1 MSRLTRRPARLI
13 TLSGVVI
20 VVLLAVSVGVTVQRF
35 DAAADSYEH
44 VIRHSRELAVLGDMR
59 QNLLDRT
66 ESALAAVV
74 NRRPADP
81 VAALRLERAFN
92 ADLARISAIERI
104 IGEDDATTAVTLAAL
119 DRLNRRVGSFEDRA
133 VGGPSGLV
141 GTRQIVA
148 ATTALKTSLTGLT
161 DRVETELT
169 QLDATARSDAREARA
184 VAIGGAIVVALVTAL
199 LLAFVVRLIRRLL
212 DGLRASADT
221 LTQSTLDMRGAA
233 QESAAALAEQSAAV
247 AEVAVTADELS
258 TTAGSM
264 ASGSQAMASATQ
276 QTTATMDDLR
286 GQVGTIADR
295 SLELGRSS
303 QEIGEILTLLNE
315 IAERTDLLALNAA
328 IEAARA
334 GEAGRGFA
342 VVAGEIRKLAER
354 SGRST
359 ESIREIIARVQD
371 GTNATILAT
380 ERGTHQAEEITELM
394 HSSSVDVDE
403 SLRASEQQRAATEQL
418 AMALGG
424 IRGAVEQL
432 AAEQDARLET
442 TERVERLVGTLG
454 TLLERNGVAPRSAP
468 RVAPVAPVVPS

>member
-1 MSRLTRRPARLI
+1 MRRPARLI
-13 TLSGVVI
+13 TLSGLVI

-35 DAAADSYEH
+35 DAAADSYH
-44 VIRHSRELAVLGDMR
+44 RVVDHARELVVLGNMR

-66 ESALAAVV
+66 ESTLQAVASS
-74 NRRPADP
+74 RPADRAD
-81 VAALRLERAFN
+81 VAQLVQAFDADVARMRALERLVA
-92 ADLARISAIERI
+92 
-104 IGEDDATTAVTLAAL
+104 DDAAAAATNAATLTQL
-119 DRLNRRVGSFEDRA
+119 GELNRRAEAFQSQARGDVAAPIDTQQF
-133 VGGPSGLV
+133 L
-141 GTRQIVA
+141 A
-148 ATTALKTSLTGLT
+148 ATTAIKTSLEGLAA
-161 DRVETELT
+161 RVAAELPE
-169 QLDATARSDAREARA
+169 LDDSAHSDAREARA
-184 VAIGGAIVVALVTAL
+184 VAIGGAIAVALVTAL

-212 DGLRASADT
+212 DGMRSSADT
-221 LTQSTLDMRGAA
+221 LTQATLDMRGAA

-454 TLLERNGVAPRSAP
+454 TLLERNGVAPRAAP
-468 RVAPVAPVVPS
+468 RVVPVAPVVPS